1 MGRRRRNNASSI
13 IRDVAHIA
21 SKVGWQGALVLGA
34 ASFILF
40 YFILP
45 LWFTSI
51 LEAQNRNTFYA
62 VIEAVIGRRTHW
74 LQWVGIACGLLG
86 LFFSVRNYHY
96 GRNARSGERGL
107 AAFLA
112 KLLGRAL
119 D

>member
-1 MGRRRRNNASSI
+1 MSRRRRNNASSI

-34 ASFILF
+34 ASFVLF

-51 LEAQNRNTFYA
+51 LEAQNKNTFYA
-62 VIEAVIGRRTHW
+62 AIEAIIGRRTHW